1 MEVHKLF
8 WLMGEQANI
17 NYDKIPSCGT
27 FQGNISRLYL
37 KEVTKICHGRRYF
50 GWGSNQLHLL
60 RASQTNY
67 GWIQKTLNNVTDRKA
82 NFVTYFRKLHLQ
94 EPINH

>member
-50 GWGSNQLHLL
+50 G
-60 RASQTNY
+60 
-67 GWIQKTLNNVTDRKA
+67 
-82 NFVTYFRKLHLQ
+82 
-94 EPINH
+94 